1 LQTSGLCYADTIPH
15 VAVRPHYGISQL
27 SASLQQFGS
36 SEVGDFDGVA
46 GTDQDVCW
54 FEISMQY
61 FTVMKV
67 AQANNQL
74 Q

>member
-1 LQTSGLCYADTIPH
+1 M
-15 VAVRPHYGISQL
+15 SQL

-46 GTDQDVCW
+46 GADQDVCW